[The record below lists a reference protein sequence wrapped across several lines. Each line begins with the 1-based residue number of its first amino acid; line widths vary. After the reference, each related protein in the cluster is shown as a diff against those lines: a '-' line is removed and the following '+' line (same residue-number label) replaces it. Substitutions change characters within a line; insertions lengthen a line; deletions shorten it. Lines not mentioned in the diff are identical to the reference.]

1 LSGRGLLTRLARYPE
16 AGAAL
21 GFAAVFAIFA
31 VAAHDTFLTAN
42 SFSSILTSQSVPGIA
57 AIGITLLM
65 ISGEFDLSVGSIMG
79 VASLVFLAAAVRGVP
94 VPLAI
99 GIGLGAGAL
108 MGLVNGLLLVWTG
121 IPSFIITLGT
131 LLVYRAIS
139 LTAISGGRIIR
150 WADFS
155 RENPLL
161 TPPASLLLAAALLLA
176 ALLAWI
182 SASGWRQAT
191 TTGRRVLP
199 GIGLLAAATL
209 ATLSLL
215 ELGPRLFGDQ
225 NLIEIDLF
233 YLLNGRLRL
242 GELGGNFR
250 VSILWWLGL
259 AVLFSLVL
267 TRTRFGNAL
276 AATGGNAAAARAQGI
291 DIDRVRVIG
300 FTLSG
305 LLAALAGIV
314 QTARLKSVDPLRGEG
329 LELEVIAAVVIGG
342 TLLKGGYGSVIGS
355 VIGTSLTGML
365 RTGLVLV
372 GVPANAFRGAIG
384 ALVIVAVVINS
395 LVRRERDN

>member
-1 LSGRGLLTRLARYPE
+1 MRSQRLARALGRHPE
-16 AGAAL
+16 AGAAV

-31 VAAHDTFLTAN
+31 IAVPNTFLTAN
-42 SFSSILTSQSVPGIA
+42 AFSSILTSQAVPGIA

-79 VASLVFLAAAVRGVP
+79 VASLVFLACAVSGVP
-94 VPLAI
+94 VLLAI
-99 GIGLGAGAL
+99 TIGLGAGAL
-108 MGLVNGLLLVWTG
+108 MGFVNGQLLIRTG

-131 LLVYRAIS
+131 LLVYRAIC
-139 LTAISGGRIIR
+139 LTSISGGRIVR
-150 WADFS
+150 WADYS
-155 RENPLL
+155 RENPLVTLPVPLVLL
-161 TPPASLLLAAALLLA
+161 TALGLA

-182 SASGWRQAT
+182 CGAAWREAT
-191 TTGRRVLP
+191 TIRRRLLP
-199 GIGLLAAATL
+199 ALGL
-209 ATLSLL
+209 ATGGGFAILALVT
-215 ELGPRLFGDQ
+215 LGPRLLGVVGVDVFH
-225 NLIEIDLF
+225 
-233 YLLNGRLRL
+233 LLNGRLHL
-242 GELGGNFR
+242 GDLGGNFR
-250 VSILWWLGL
+250 ISILWWLGL
-259 AVLFSLVL
+259 AGVFSVVL
-267 TRTRFGNAL
+267 TRTRFGSAL

-291 DIDRVRVIG
+291 DIDRIRVVA

-372 GVPANAFRGAIG
+372 GVPSNAFRGAIG

-395 LVRRERDN
+395 LVRREQDT